1 MIFKN
6 YQMTHSPSPGPP
18 GVSRCALREM
28 KNQFKDEILF
38 DDQEDLDHNH
48 IYIVM
53 MMMIA
58 KNNDNE
64 KSSFTA
70 FT

>member
-1 MIFKN
+1 
-6 YQMTHSPSPGPP
+6 MTHSPSPGPP

-38 DDQEDLDHNH
+38 DDQEDLDHH

-53 MMMIA
+53 AKMIA
-58 KNNDNE
+58 K
-64 KSSFTA
+64 KQ
-70 FT
+70 

>member
-1 MIFKN
+1 
-6 YQMTHSPSPGPP
+6 MTHSPSPGPP

-48 IYIVM
+48 IYILM

>member
-1 MIFKN
+1 
-6 YQMTHSPSPGPP
+6 MTHSPSPGPP

-28 KNQFKDEILF
+28 KNQFKEEILF

-58 KNNDNE
+58 K
-64 KSSFTA
+64 KQ
-70 FT
+70 